1 MDMVEKNE
9 DSVMGMG
16 MTWSVL
22 LSPPRVDLHVILKEI
37 AGGTEHVL
45 EKP

>member
-1 MDMVEKNE
+1 MVEKNE

-16 MTWSVL
+16 MTWS
-22 LSPPRVDLHVILKEI
+22 SPPRVDLHVILKEI